1 MSFFFSFFFSLL
13 NERVFVFWSFFLGGR
28 GGGVFFWG
36 LVRVEK
42 VASIWGYLHQGVG
55 WRMLPRA
62 KTHLGKP
69 TFFFSSLTC
78 ILRVILT
85 YFERFKDTRSRNK
98 SNNAYTHTSMLK
110 YVSAFVSEPSRKMG
124 RNKPKFFVVNGIF
137 LPTFLSIGCILNPAS
152 SSSHTSS
159 YCNRPKQ
166 TNKSSGFMYT
176 SRVITF
182 LSSSCAIVWL
192 FNGTK
197 HFT

>member
-1 MSFFFSFFFSLL
+1 MSFFFL
-13 NERVFVFWSFFLGGR
+13 SFFLYSMRGFLFSGLFSWVVGGGGLFLRVSESWKGCLNLGIPSSR
-28 GGGVFFWG
+28 GG
-36 LVRVEK
+36 LK
-42 VASIWGYLHQGVG
+42 NVAS
-55 WRMLPRA
+55 RA

-166 TNKSSGFMYT
+166 TNKRSGFMYT

>member
-1 MSFFFSFFFSLL
+1 MSFFFLSFFFYSMRGFLFSGLFSWVVGGGGCLFLRVSESWKGWL
-13 NERVFVFWSFFLGGR
+13 NLGIPSSR
-28 GGGVFFWG
+28 GG
-36 LVRVEK
+36 LK
-42 VASIWGYLHQGVG
+42 NVAS
-55 WRMLPRA
+55 RA

-182 LSSSCAIVWL
+182 
-192 FNGTK
+192 FK
-197 HFT
+197 